1 MPTIRQLLRESATE
15 RIPDSATCEAWI
27 ADVNEAYRSL
37 RRPGMSGFEIVSI
50 KLETIFWRSRLL
62 RRLLADPPEWARASP
77 ETTLKILTAINT
89 RLGSGQRP
97 LAAALLNP
105 PRLARLLA
113 HQGVASEGFPE
124 LAEQAGPSV
133 RLKIIPNR
141 RSSVTYEKWRGD
153 PRLSRYRYEGEGVRY
168 RGIWF
173 RPGDVLLA
181 NVNLDGN
188 GVYTSFSKPRG
199 FSSHSGFFAMLEHGG
214 LLFPVVVETYEK
226 GVRPVPLS
234 VFLGARYC
242 SYVEVYRHRDYAAG
256 HAPAINRAAAEYVES
271 VRGYN
276 FDCEDPDPTYMACTS
291 VGRFMLAAAG
301 LEPPRRFSR
310 LDHPRVERNL
320 ERIDYPYLDY
330 FGPVDFLLN
339 DCFDH
344 VGFVDNNHI
353 EHLLARE
360 LIDREVLRRIE
371 TYEIDPDRFPFPY
384 RINRWALGRMRR
396 RTLLGRAFSALQGF
410 PAENLPRGPDKILA
424 AILPVEKQMGKAIVR
439 TRPTVVEVLTGY
451 EHLDSE
457 AFFADPRIRAAVQKN
472 TVLPWLER
480 EPSPVS
486 VARPEVSRQ
495 SD

>member
-1 MPTIRQLLRESATE
+1 MSTIRKLLRESTAE
-15 RIPDSATCEAWI
+15 RISDSASCEAWI
-27 ADVNEAYRSL
+27 ADVNEAYRGL
-37 RRPGMSGFEIVSI
+37 RRPAMDGFDIVAI

-62 RRLLADPPEWARASP
+62 NRLLTDPPRWLRENP
-77 ETTLKILTAINT
+77 EAALRILTAINT
-89 RLGSGQRP
+89 RLRPGQRQR
-97 LAAALLNP
+97 AAALLGP
-105 PRLARLLA
+105 PALAQLLA
-113 HQGVASEGFPE
+113 HQGIASDGFPE
-124 LAEQAGPSV
+124 LAEQAGPSL
-133 RLKIIPNR
+133 RLQIIPNR
-141 RSSVTYEKWRGD
+141 RSSVTYQKWRRD
-153 PRLSRYRYEGEGVRY
+153 SRLTRYQIEGEGVRY
-168 RGIWF
+168 RGIRF

-188 GVYTSFSKPRG
+188 GVYTSFSVPRG
-199 FSSHSGFFAMLEHGG
+199 FSSHSGFFAILEHRGRR
-214 LLFPVVVETYEK
+214 FPVVVETYEK

-256 HAPAINRAAAEYVES
+256 HAPAINRKAAEYIET

-301 LEPPRRFSR
+301 LEPARRFSR

-339 DCFDH
+339 ECFEH

-360 LIDREVLRRIE
+360 LIDREVLRRIQ
-371 TYEIDPDRFPFPY
+371 TYQIEPDRFPFPY
-384 RINRWALGRMRR
+384 RINRWALGQMRR
-396 RTLLGRAFSALQGF
+396 RSLLGRAFSAIQGF
-410 PAENLPRGPDKILA
+410 PAENLPHGPDKILA
-424 AILPVEKQMGKAIVR
+424 AILPVEKQMGKAIAR
-439 TRPTVVEVLTGY
+439 TRPTVVEVLR
-451 EHLDSE
+451 ECDHLDTD
-457 AFFADPRIRAAVQKN
+457 AFFADPRIRAAVQEN

-480 EPSPVS
+480 EPEPLPGLH
-486 VARPEVSRQ
+486 PEVSRQ